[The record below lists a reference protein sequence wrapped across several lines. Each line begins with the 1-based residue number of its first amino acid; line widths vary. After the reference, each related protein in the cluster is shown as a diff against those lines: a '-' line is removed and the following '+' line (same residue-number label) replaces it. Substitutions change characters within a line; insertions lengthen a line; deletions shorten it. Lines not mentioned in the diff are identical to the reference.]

1 MMNQIYCYILRNY
14 YSLMPT
20 EKNWKNIERKYAK
33 LLGGKRRIFG
43 GTHDEKPIDVEA
55 DGLVVDV
62 KSTHGKDSITIKR
75 QDIEDIRAAGQKRN
89 DLGVVGFQYYQD
101 RNHYIVIHL
110 EDFLKLRS
118 DADNLKNFQ

>member
-1 MMNQIYCYILRNY
+1 
-14 YSLMPT
+14 MPT
-20 EKNWKNIERKYAK
+20 EKHWKNVERKFAK

-62 KSTHGKDSITIKR
+62 KSTLEKESISIKR
-75 QDIEDIRAAGQKRN
+75 QDIEDIRAAGQKKSV
-89 DLGVVGFQYYQD
+89 LGVIGFQYYQD

-110 EDFLKLRS
+110 EDFLKS
-118 DADNLKNFQ
+118 LKQSKL